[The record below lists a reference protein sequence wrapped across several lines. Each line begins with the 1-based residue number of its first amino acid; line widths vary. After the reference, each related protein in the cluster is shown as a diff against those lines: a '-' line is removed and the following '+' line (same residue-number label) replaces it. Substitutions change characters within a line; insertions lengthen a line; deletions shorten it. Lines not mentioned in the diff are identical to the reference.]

1 MRNNRAILV
10 AVSLVAVSLV
20 AGCGSDTDAGGGTT
34 VVTPERE
41 LTTVTAAPGTEP
53 TTAVEAPAIWPAKGV
68 VFSEPEAAAADFV
81 TEALGVPAELGEF
94 RRGDARSG
102 EIEVY
107 VAGEGV
113 VGPTA
118 PRSVL
123 LLRQLGPDDG
133 WFVIAAANENATI
146 TSPGAAAEVPAGLL
160 AAEGVAQGFE
170 ASVSVTAFLAGD
182 ATAQLGQVVTQAG
195 NFDGPRPWRA
205 SVDLSGAAPGEIVT
219 LLVRGGAGLE
229 TDPGEFGAIPV
240 VIAD

>member
-1 MRNNRAILV
+1 MRINRAILF
-10 AVSLVAVSLV
+10 AVVLVAACS
-20 AGCGSDTDAGGGTT
+20 SDTDAGGGTT
-34 VVTPERE
+34 VTVPGTEP
-41 LTTVTAAPGTEP
+41 TTVTSAPGTEP
-53 TTAVEAPAIWPAKGV
+53 TTTVEGPAIWPAADV
-68 VFSEPEAAAADFV
+68 VFTEPEAAAADFV
-81 TEALGVPAELGEF
+81 TKALGVPPKLGEF
-94 RRGDARSG
+94 QQGDARSG

-113 VGPTA
+113 VAPTA
-118 PRSVL
+118 PRSLL

-146 TSPGAAAEVPAGLL
+146 SSPEPAAEVPAGPL

-182 ATAQLGQVVTQAG
+182 ADAQLDQVVTQAG
-195 NFDGPRPWRA
+195 NFDGPLPW
-205 SVDLSGAAPGEIVT
+205 SVSLDLSGAAPGDIVA

-240 VIAD
+240 VIAG